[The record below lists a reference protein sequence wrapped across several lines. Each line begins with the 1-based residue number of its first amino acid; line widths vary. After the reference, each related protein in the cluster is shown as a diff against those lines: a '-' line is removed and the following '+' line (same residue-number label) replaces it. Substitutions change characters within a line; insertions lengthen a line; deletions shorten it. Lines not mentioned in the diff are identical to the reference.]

1 MATINPTA
9 NNAAFITQA
18 ILQEAKNNLASKIH
32 DYVKSKGIRG
42 NFEWNANGD
51 IYQNDRIVMH
61 IEDPAIKNQIA
72 KYIKFHQALSA
83 PSTKDAPA
91 ASSRA
96 PAPQEPPKTSYSSLP
111 NHPSPPA
118 SLFAQN
124 TPPQEPPTTSYSSLP
139 NHPSPPAS
147 LYMPNTPQQR
157 SPKTAQTP
165 SQTTQM
171 FSSQSSL
178 IEKRY
183 LKEKRKNLKHKLN
196 QLFEDLKAKKTY
208 KDSDK
213 IGRLVTQLTRGWVND
228 YTTLDQEIE
237 TIESEIRAIQAERS
251 ALFNILSLE
260 SNKLSLRVEAMILE
274 EECLEKNQIIK
285 GCDIHFGTEA
295 LKPLK
300 VAHLSFSELAEK
312 GDHEINTHIQ
322 ALKSTLEKINQRI
335 AAIATLN
342 DS

>member
-1 MATINPTA
+1 MATINTTA
-9 NNAAFITQA
+9 SNAAFITQA

-32 DYVKSKGIRG
+32 DYVKSKGIQG

-51 IYQNDRIVMH
+51 IYQNDRIVMQ
-61 IEDPAIKNQIA
+61 IQDQAIKNQLA
-72 KYIKFHQALSA
+72 EYIKLNQALSA
-83 PSTKDAPA
+83 PSTKDASA

-124 TPPQEPPTTSYSSLP
+124 TPPQEPLKTSYSSLP

-147 LYMPNTPQQR
+147 LYTPNTPQQR
-157 SPKTAQTP
+157 FPKTARTP

-171 FSSQSSL
+171 FPPQSSL
-178 IEKRY
+178 IETRY

-196 QLFEDLKAKKTY
+196 QLIEDLKAKKTY
-208 KDSDK
+208 KDSD
-213 IGRLVTQLTRGWVND
+213 LVSSVVTKLTNGWVNE
-228 YTTLDQEIE
+228 YATTDKEIE
-237 TIESEIRAIQAERS
+237 TIESEIKAIKAERS

-300 VAHLSFSELAEK
+300 VAHLSFSELAQK
-312 GDHEINTHIQ
+312 DDHEIKTHIQ